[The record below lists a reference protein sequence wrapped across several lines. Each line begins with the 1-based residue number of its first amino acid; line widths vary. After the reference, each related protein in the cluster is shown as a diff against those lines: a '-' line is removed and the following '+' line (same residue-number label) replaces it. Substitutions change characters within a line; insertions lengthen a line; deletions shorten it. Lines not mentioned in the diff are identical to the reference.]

1 MKKNLAVMTSFG
13 PVPYDAVKEYLPK
26 EVVEAFEADRPVLE
40 ADIDTHLRQV
50 LGEEYY
56 IFNLAEKKGWEP
68 KKMVRYIENL
78 TKFSPA
84 AAAMVLLREIAIDFD
99 DKHDGHIEDSEEIW
113 TISMLNGKVEQVD
126 KSTVKNY
133 RNFPA
138 FRSKTEAKE
147 AHAILSKR
155 LRKMFRGCGE

>member
-1 MKKNLAVMTSFG
+1 MKKKLAVMTSFG

-26 EVVEAFEADRPVLE
+26 EAVEMVEANREEMEAEIE
-40 ADIDTHLRQV
+40 AHLKET
-50 LGEEYY
+50 LGEDYY
-56 IFNLAEKKGWEP
+56 IFNLADKKGWEP

-78 TKFSPA
+78 TKFNPA
-84 AAAMVLLREIAIDFD
+84 AAASVLLREIAIDFD
-99 DKHDGHIEDSEEIW
+99 DAHEGHIEDSEEIW

-126 KSTVKNY
+126 KSKVKNY

-138 FRSKTEAKE
+138 FRSEREAKE

>member
-26 EVVEAFEADRPVLE
+26 EVVEAFEADRPALE
-40 ADIDTHLRQV
+40 ADIDAQLRQT

-99 DKHDGHIEDSEEIW
+99 DQHDGHIEDSEEIW

-126 KSTVKNY
+126 KSKVKNY

-138 FRSKTEAKE
+138 FRSKAEAKE

>member
-1 MKKNLAVMTSFG
+1 MKKKLAVMTSFG

-26 EVVEAFEADRPVLE
+26 EAVEMIEANREEME
-40 ADIDTHLRQV
+40 AEIEAHLKET
-50 LGEEYY
+50 LGEDYY
-56 IFNLAEKKGWEP
+56 IFNLADKQGWEP
-68 KKMVRYIENL
+68 KKMVRYIEIL
-78 TKFSPA
+78 TKFNPA
-84 AAAMVLLREIAIDFD
+84 AAASVLLREIAIDFD
-99 DKHDGHIEDSEEIW
+99 DAHEGHIEDSEEIW

-126 KSTVKNY
+126 KSKVKNY

-138 FRSKTEAKE
+138 FRSEREAKE

>member
-1 MKKNLAVMTSFG
+1 MKKTFAVMTPFG

-26 EVVEAFEADRPVLE
+26 EAVEMIEADKAAIE
-40 ADIDTHLRQV
+40 ADLECHYKEI

-56 IFNLAEKKGWEP
+56 ICTLAEKKGWEP
-68 KKMVRYIENL
+68 KKMMSYIENV
-78 TKFSPA
+78 TKFSPM
-84 AAAMVLLREIAIDFD
+84 AAAMILLREIAIDLD
-99 DKHDGHIEDSEEIW
+99 EQYESHIEDSEEIW

-126 KSTVKNY
+126 KSKVKNY

-138 FRSKTEAKE
+138 FRNKADANK
-147 AHAILSKR
+147 AHTILSKR